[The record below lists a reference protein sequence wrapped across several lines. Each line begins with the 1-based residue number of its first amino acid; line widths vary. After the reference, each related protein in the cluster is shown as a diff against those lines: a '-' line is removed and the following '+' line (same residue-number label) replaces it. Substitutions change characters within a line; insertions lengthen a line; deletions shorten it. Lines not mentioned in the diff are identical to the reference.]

1 MEFLARVCYPRV
13 NIIQDSAL
21 RIGLFEIGILVVV
34 VLVIFMATRL
44 WGIGK
49 SGAKEAKPAD
59 SRTKTNN
66 RRRLRISGIA
76 LIVIGIVFLLANMS
90 LFKWVMWSYAW
101 LLALILVGLI
111 LVLLFR
117 K

>member
-1 MEFLARVCYPRV
+1 MEFLAQVCYPRA
-13 NIIQDSAL
+13 NIKDSAL

-49 SGAKEAKPAD
+49 SGSKDTKTAN
-59 SRTKTNN
+59 SQTKTNN
-66 RRRLRISGIA
+66 RRWLRISGIV
-76 LIVIGIVFLLANMS
+76 LIVIGIVFLLANIS
-90 LFKWVMWSYAW
+90 VFKWMMWSYAW
-101 LLALILVGLI
+101 LLALILVGLV